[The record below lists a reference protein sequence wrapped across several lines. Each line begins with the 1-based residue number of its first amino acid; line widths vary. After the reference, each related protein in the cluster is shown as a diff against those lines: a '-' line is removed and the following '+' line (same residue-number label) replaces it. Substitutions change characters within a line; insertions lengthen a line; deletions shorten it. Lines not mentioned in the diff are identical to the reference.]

1 MKNAPV
7 RPVCAG
13 WQAFVFVAD
22 GNIEVTATGRTP
34 AIARKNLARE
44 LERYRNPRKEPKTMR
59 AIDTYST
66 EQLDE
71 LRLKGMLNSSGPIK
85 TIWDKDAEHSTEP
98 LLICAP
104 SHEDIQRMAGF
115 PVDDE
120 DRAIVED
127 DERVRAEAE
136 RFGAE
141 SEAYN
146 QEEVEARREAANNE

>member
-44 LERYRNPRKEPKTMR
+44 LERYRNPRKEPMR

-85 TIWDKDAEHSTEP
+85 TIWDSDGSDGET

-115 PVDDE
+115 PVDDDE
-120 DRAIVED
+120 RALAVED
-127 DERVRAEAE
+127 EALVE
-136 RFGAE
+136 AAQKWGAE
-141 SEAYN
+141 SEPYSQA
-146 QEEVEARREAANNE
+146 EVEARREAANNE